1 MLDRSLG
8 RWISLLY
15 RYGQMF
21 ITKELQPYSIGKGQ
35 FLFLIALFRR
45 DGMRQEELS
54 HLLKIDK
61 GTTARAIS
69 RLEKAGYVRREPSRE
84 DLRANLVF
92 LTPKALEFRPKLAA
106 VLRRWS
112 EIMSA
117 GMTETEVDQALAILE
132 RMAQNAIDY
141 MQKKH
146 QEEESR

>member
-35 FLFLIALFRR
+35 FLFLIALFHR

-54 HLLKIDK
+54 YLLKIDK

-141 MQKKH
+141 MQKRH